1 VSVQWESAIFAT
13 MRMVLYFSF
22 FLLTSAVSAQI
33 YIPKFDLQGHR
44 GARGLKPENTI
55 PAFIVALDSG
65 VTTLEMDLAVTKDKL
80 LVVSHEP
87 WMNPAICRKPDKSNI
102 PPKDE
107 KKFNLYR
114 MTYEEI
120 RGFDCGSKG
129 NEKFPEQEK
138 LKVSKPLLTDV
149 IVAVEDHIKSFSQY
163 EVDYNIEIKTSPE
176 TDNKFHPTPEAFS
189 DLVYTIIDQYLPWE
203 RIVIQSF
210 DFRVLKYWHE
220 KYPDVR
226 VAALV
231 ENKKPVSENIEE
243 LGFKPS
249 IYSPYF
255 TLIDKADVQYLH
267 QQKVRII
274 PWTVNEEEDMKKI
287 QLLGAD
293 GFITDYPNRANKL
306 GYGIKRPKN

>member
-1 VSVQWESAIFAT
+1 

-22 FLLTSAVSAQI
+22 LLVTSVVSAQI

-80 LVVSHEP
+80 VVVSHEP
-87 WMNPAICRKPDKSNI
+87 WMNPTICLKPDSSPI
-102 PPKDE
+102 APKDE
-107 KKFNLYR
+107 KKFNLYK

-120 RGFDCGSKG
+120 RGFDCGSRG
-129 NEKFPEQEK
+129 NEKFPEQERS
-138 LKVSKPLLTDV
+138 KVSKPLLTAA
-149 IVAVEDHIKSFSQY
+149 IIAIEDHIKSFSQY
-163 EVDYNIEIKTSPE
+163 EVDYNIEIKSSPE
-176 TDNKFHPTPEAFS
+176 GDNKFHPTPEVFS
-189 DLVYTIIDQYLPWE
+189 DLVYSLIDQYLPWD

-210 DFRVLKYWHE
+210 DFRVLKYWHD

-226 VAALV
+226 LAALV
-231 ENKKPVSENIEE
+231 ENKKSVSANIQD

-249 IYSPYF
+249 IYSPNF
-255 TLIDKADVQYLH
+255 SLIDKADVQYLH
-267 QQKVRII
+267 QQKIRVI
-274 PWTVNEEEDMKKI
+274 PWTVNEEDDMKKI
-287 QLLGAD
+287 QLIGAD

>member
-1 VSVQWESAIFAT
+1 
-13 MRMVLYFSF
+13 MRIILCFSF
-22 FLLTSAVSAQI
+22 FLMTTAVSAQI

-65 VTTLEMDLAVTKDKL
+65 VTTIEMDLAVTKDKQ

-87 WMNPAICRKPDKSNI
+87 WMNPAICLKPDNSSI
-102 PPKDE
+102 PAKDE
-107 KKFNLYR
+107 KKFNLYK

-120 RGFDCGSKG
+120 RAFDCGSRG
-129 NEKFPEQEK
+129 NEKFPQQEK
-138 LKVSKPLLTDV
+138 MKVSKPLLMDA
-149 IVAVEDHIKSFSQY
+149 IIAIEDHIKSFSQY
-163 EVDYNIEIKTSPE
+163 EVDYNIEIKSSPE
-176 TDNKFHPTPEAFS
+176 GDNKSHPTPEAFS
-189 DLVYTIIDQYLPWE
+189 DLVHALIDQYLPWE

-226 VAALV
+226 LAALV
-231 ENKKPVSENIEE
+231 ENKKSVAANIQD

-249 IYSPYF
+249 IYSPNF
-255 TLIDKADVQYLH
+255 VLIDKDDIQYLH
-267 QQKVRII
+267 QQKIRVI
-274 PWTVNEEEDMKKI
+274 PWTVNEEDDMKKI
-287 QLLGAD
+287 QLMGAD
-293 GFITDYPNRANKL
+293 GLITDYPNRANRL